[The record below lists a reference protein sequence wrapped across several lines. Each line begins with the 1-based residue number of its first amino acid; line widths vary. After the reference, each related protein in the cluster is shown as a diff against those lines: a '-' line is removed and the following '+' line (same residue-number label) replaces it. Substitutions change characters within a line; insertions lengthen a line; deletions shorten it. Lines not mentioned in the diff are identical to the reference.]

1 MSPWCRRVVALV
13 LLALAGA
20 FAAPG
25 GPAPARAASYT
36 LKELTNGAARVFR
49 GRCVGAEIGTADFA
63 GKPIVATT
71 YVFQVSE
78 YLKGSGPGTLRVRQA
93 GSPRRQGSDL
103 GRIAGLPVYVPG
115 NEYVVFLRPESR
127 AGLTSPSGKGR
138 GVFIV
143 RDERLHAV
151 LQDGVTPAS
160 DSEVVPYDAL
170 RRAVL
175 QLVGRSA
182 PLKP

>member
-1 MSPWCRRVVALV
+1 M
-13 LLALAGA
+13 ALAGA
-20 FAAPG
+20 FIPPL
-25 GPAPARAASYT
+25 GPPPARAASYT
-36 LKELTNGAARVFR
+36 LKELTSGAAQVFR

-63 GKPIVATT
+63 GKPIAATT
-71 YVFQVSE
+71 YVFEVGE
-78 YLKGSGPGTLRVRQA
+78 YLKGGGPRTLRVRQA
-93 GSPRRQGSDL
+93 GTPRRESNDL

-115 NEYVVFLRPESR
+115 NEYVVFLRPPSR

-151 LQDGVTPAS
+151 REDGVTPAAG
-160 DSEVVPYDAL
+160 SEAVPYDAL

-175 QLVGRSA
+175 QLVRRPG
-182 PLKP
+182 L